1 MNMNQII
8 NMIIRLIMRRGIN
21 AGISKGIG
29 MTRGMSKGK
38 SRAAPPPSR
47 AQMSPEEEAE
57 FLEFKRQ
64 KKLARKQAEKQ
75 KRRNDPVDRM

>member
-21 AGISKGIG
+21 AGISKGLG
-29 MTRGMSKGK
+29 MTRGMGKG
-38 SRAAPPPSR
+38 SNRAASPPNR

-64 KKLARKQAEKQ
+64 KKLARKQSEQ
-75 KRRNDPVDRM
+75 KKRSNDPIDRM

>member
-1 MNMNQII
+1 MNVNQIV
-8 NMIIRLIMRRGIN
+8 NLIIRMIMRRGIN
-21 AGISKGIG
+21 AGINKGMG
-29 MTRGMSKGK
+29 MARGGNK
-38 SRAAPPPSR
+38 SRNQPKASR

-75 KRRNDPVDRM
+75 KRKNDPIDRM